1 MVKLNR
7 IVTRTGDD
15 GRTSLGDGA
24 IAHKAEPR
32 VQAIGDIDEANACL
46 GLTRLD
52 APRDLSD
59 MLLHL
64 QNDLFDLGADIAAVE
79 RDGLKAERLRIAE
92 AQVEW
97 LEARIE
103 AVNAGLPPL
112 DSFVLPG
119 GDPLSARLHL
129 ARTVTRRAE
138 RSLSA
143 LAFGAPVNPTA
154 LRYLNR
160 LSDLLFVLARA
171 QARASGIETL
181 WRPGLHR
188 QGDVKAGPGIAKL
201 E

>member
-24 IAHKAEPR
+24 IAHKADAR
-32 VQAIGDIDEANACL
+32 VQAIGDVDEANACL
-46 GLTRLD
+46 GVARLD
-52 APRDLSD
+52 APAGLSAD
-59 MLLHL
+59 LLHI
-64 QNDLFDLGADIAAVE
+64 QNDLFDLGADIAAIE
-79 RDGLKAERLRIAE
+79 RDGLKVERLRVVE

-103 AVNAGLPPL
+103 AVNADLPPL

-119 GDPLSARLHL
+119 GDPVSAHLHL
-129 ARTVTRRAE
+129 ARTVVRRAE
-138 RSLSA
+138 RSLNA
-143 LAFGAPVNPTA
+143 LAFGAPVNPVA

-160 LSDLLFVLARA
+160 LSDLLFVLARDR
-171 QARASGIETL
+171 ARASGIETP
-181 WRPGLHR
+181 WRPGLHGER
-188 QGDVKAGPGIAKL
+188 DVKSGPGIAQR